1 MSAEMMVDFLEIQDR
16 RERADYEYHPVSADV
31 DALLDRTEEFVENMA
46 DLLDDVEVNTTD
58 ADP

>member
-16 RERADYEYHPVSADV
+16 CEPADYEYHPASSDV
-31 DALLDRTEEFVENMA
+31 DVLLDRTEVFVENMA